1 MIQFLYLYDSFQS
14 HILLM
19 KQALI
24 GREHEINL
32 LKEYICTEKSELIAV
47 YGRRRVGK
55 TFLVKQVIGDQACF
69 SLTGME
75 NADMGDQLA
84 NFYFSF
90 INSL

>member
-1 MIQFLYLYDSFQS
+1 MCDVCNKAGKGTGHLSLWRPCAAD
-14 HILLM
+14 
-19 KQALI
+19 
-24 GREHEINL
+24 EINL